1 MSFVP
6 SAKIESLRFRS
17 VAFATP
23 TAALPTE
30 DPEKDANQ
38 RAKREK
44 ERAAAWKAK
53 QNTDGEDAELD
64 KAKVFID
71 AKGKRKVAFIKKD
84 VRAPPLLYSLTI
96 STYITLLTSNN
107 NSSTLRLTLV
117 TPMSSL
123 LILTLTELPMLPLSS
138 IPLRLPPSSSPLRTA
153 ALFPGVRSASTLS
166 AYLLLSGS
174 PARPLP

>member
-1 MSFVP
+1 MKQLRAHIMSFVP

-84 VRAPPLLYSLTI
+84 VRAPP
-96 STYITLLTSNN
+96 
-107 NSSTLRLTLV
+107 
-117 TPMSSL
+117 
-123 LILTLTELPMLPLSS
+123 
-138 IPLRLPPSSSPLRTA
+138 SPL
-153 ALFPGVRSASTLS
+153 
-166 AYLLLSGS
+166 
-174 PARPLP
+174 

>member
-53 QNTDGEDAELD
+53 QNADGEDAELD

-84 VRAPPLLYSLTI
+84 VRPPCQVNT
-96 STYITLLTSNN
+96 TYIHAN
-107 NSSTLRLTLV
+107 R
-117 TPMSSL
+117 
-123 LILTLTELPMLPLSS
+123 
-138 IPLRLPPSSSPLRTA
+138 
-153 ALFPGVRSASTLS
+153 
-166 AYLLLSGS
+166 
-174 PARPLP
+174 